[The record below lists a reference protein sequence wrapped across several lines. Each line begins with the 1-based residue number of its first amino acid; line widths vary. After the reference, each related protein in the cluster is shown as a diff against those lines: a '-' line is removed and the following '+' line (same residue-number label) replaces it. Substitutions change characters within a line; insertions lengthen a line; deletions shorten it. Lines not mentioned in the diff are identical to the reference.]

1 MNACAT
7 YLPSI
12 VNTWTRL
19 LARSATYTKP
29 SFETLRECTVLN
41 WSGPGPVS
49 GGRWLG
55 PALLL
60 PAGAAGAS
68 GSRSPG
74 LGLGVRAFFNWFGES
89 VGTLP
94 NAPHIRLNAPVFAS
108 KTMTRR

>member
-29 SFETLRECTVLN
+29 SFETFTECTVLN

-49 GGRWLG
+49 GGRRLEAMAV
-55 PALLL
+55 PALPL
-60 PAGAAGAS
+60 PAGVAGAS

-89 VGTLP
+89 TGTLP
-94 NAPHIRLNAPVFAS
+94 NAPHIRLNAPVFES
-108 KTMTRR
+108 